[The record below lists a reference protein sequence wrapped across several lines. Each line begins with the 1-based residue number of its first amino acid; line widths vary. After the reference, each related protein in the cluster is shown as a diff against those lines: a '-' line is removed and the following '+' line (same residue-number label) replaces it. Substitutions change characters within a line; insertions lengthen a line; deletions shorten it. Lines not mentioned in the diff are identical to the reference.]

1 MAIRAISA
9 YGAMSAMSAVRFQ
22 PYVYNANTVSSASM
36 NKLSRISDDV
46 LDKKIDYSELADES
60 LNENPLRKG
69 QTLDF
74 QGILDMQMR
83 RGQNIAAKIMRPTEA
98 GADAGA
104 VQGAVKEASR
114 QTMVAGK
121 DAGMTS
127 AARFDLSGAEDIR
140 PVEQA
145 AVEADTDL
153 AADANGGN
161 INYQMQQALRAY
173 EMFMTA

>member
-1 MAIRAISA
+1 MAIGAISA
-9 YGAMSAMSAVRFQ
+9 YGAMGAMSAVSFR
-22 PYVYNANTVSSASM
+22 PYVYNANTVNSASM

-60 LNENPLRKG
+60 LNENPLKKG

-74 QGILDMQMR
+74 QGMLDMQMR
-83 RGQNIAAKIMRPTEA
+83 RGQNIAAKIMRPMETGANAVQSVTEEA
-98 GADAGA
+98 GRPAANVGSA
-104 VQGAVKEASR
+104 
-114 QTMVAGK
+114 
-121 DAGMTS
+121 
-127 AARFDLSGAEDIR
+127 AARFDLSGTEDAQ

-145 AVEADTDL
+145 TVEADIDV

>member
-1 MAIRAISA
+1 MSIGAVSA
-9 YGAMSAMSAVRFQ
+9 YGAVSALSFR
-22 PYVYNANTVSSASM
+22 PYVYNTITVSSASM

-60 LNENPLRKG
+60 LNENPLKKG

-83 RGQNIAAKIMRPTEA
+83 RGQNNAARIMRPA
-98 GADAGA
+98 A
-104 VQGAVKEASR
+104 VQEEAAAQGTAKADTAAVRYSMEDTQADKIA
-114 QTMVAGK
+114 A
-121 DAGMTS
+121 AGM
-127 AARFDLSGAEDIR
+127 
-140 PVEQA
+140 QA
-145 AVEADTDL
+145 GE
-153 AADANGGN
+153 AADVNDGNN

>member
-1 MAIRAISA
+1 MAIGAISA
-9 YGAMSAMSAVRFQ
+9 YGAMSAMSAVSFR
-22 PYVYNANTVSSASM
+22 PYVYNANTVNAASM

-60 LNENPLRKG
+60 LNENPLKKG

-83 RGQNIAAKIMRPTEA
+83 RGQNVAAKIMKPMEAEA
-98 GADAGA
+98 GSVKNAAEELTQQTTGAGS
-104 VQGAVKEASR
+104 VED
-114 QTMVAGK
+114 MVL
-121 DAGMTS
+121 
-127 AARFDLSGAEDIR
+127 ARFDLTGAEAMR
-140 PVEQA
+140 PEEEA
-145 AVEADTDL
+145 AVETDAEA
-153 AADANGGN
+153 AADAGGGN